1 MNLDLFNNLINSTKE
16 NNVVKS
22 FMKELG
28 EFLDNNERNQT
39 PLIEKMLAGKN
50 LTSKYRDKINV
61 EKINILR
68 NCAEETIH
76 KGEMYY
82 IYSKSSDKSYNLGI
96 YSKNKSDEKDIEID
110 EGKLPK
116 EAGVNSVLR
125 MENEKFILDEN
136 TTKDVESKMTEMIN
150 ALLKEQNEMLEAQR
164 IEGHLYEFV
173 EEGKNKVWLIDITL
187 DNGECIE
194 EFDFP
199 EEILESAKPG
209 DVFQYVNG
217 EYKIND

>member
-1 MNLDLFNNLINSTKE
+1 
-16 NNVVKS
+16 
-22 FMKELG
+22 
-28 EFLDNNERNQT
+28 
-39 PLIEKMLAGKN
+39 
-50 LTSKYRDKINV
+50 
-61 EKINILR
+61 
-68 NCAEETIH
+68 
-76 KGEMYY
+76 
-82 IYSKSSDKSYNLGI
+82 
-96 YSKNKSDEKDIEID
+96 
-110 EGKLPK
+110 
-116 EAGVNSVLR
+116 
-125 MENEKFILDEN
+125 
-136 TTKDVESKMTEMIN
+136 MTEMIN
-150 ALLKEQNEMLEAQR
+150 SLLKEQNEMLEAQR